1 MELIHLSRSRTCRES
16 KKSTMS
22 VRSAN
27 RVALSARRFAGGRKP
42 QIRKNTS
49 VGQSPYEMV
58 TASPRLHHSKSRA

>member
-1 MELIHLSRSRTCRES
+1 
-16 KKSTMS
+16 MS

-27 RVALSARRFAGGRKP
+27 RVAVSARRLAGGKKP

-58 TASPRLHHSKSRA
+58 TASPRLQHSKSRGEGLDLG